1 MKEKT
6 VSSTGLIRPIGIA
19 PRIHDQRENCQSF
32 LNLSFIFWKIKH
44 FFLQALFFVYLQG
57 FGLLLTQ
64 QGAPRC
70 VFCT

>member
-32 LNLSFIFWKIKH
+32 FEFKFYILEDKNIFFCRLCFLFIYK
-44 FFLQALFFVYLQG
+44 ALVYY
-57 FGLLLTQ
+57 
-64 QGAPRC
+64 
-70 VFCT
+70 